1 MKRRDNFI
9 VVVILLIVTGGY
21 LLVKQPW
28 SQPVP
33 VNPGGHNHA
42 SSMSE
47 AMQNIGELPEDYDAL
62 IAMGNEYMDNF
73 NYPVAAECYRRA
85 LEIDGSSLDV
95 RTDYGACLHGMGL
108 LERARD
114 EFNKVLAE
122 DESHPV
128 ANYNLGIVFYNLEND
143 DSARYY
149 WERFLMVEPEGQV
162 SASVRN
168 VLKEMDKGDGSM

>member
-108 LERARD
+108 PHRAKE
-114 EFNKVLAE
+114 EFHKVIE
-122 DESHPV
+122 KYPQHGI
-128 ANYNLGIVFYNLEND
+128 ANYNLGIVFYSEKNI

-149 WERFLMVEPEGQV
+149 WEQYLIHDPNGT
-162 SASVRN
+162 ASENARKL
-168 VLKEMDKGDGSM
+168 LKELDD